1 MVSSQ
6 LFQHIVRADALVVGM
21 AAFHFRL
28 FEKSCKDLEVAMDRI
43 KVVLLA
49 LKRLPLLLNDFF

>member
-1 MVSSQ
+1 
-6 LFQHIVRADALVVGM
+6 M

-28 FEKSCKDLEVAMDRI
+28 FEESGKDLEVAMDRI